1 VATGKGTGKPCGNSH
16 ISNKKVCRVDFSAAL
31 NKVMNA
37 AAGEIGMLSIAAAV
51 QKVGGKAA
59 YAKLEKIKKDL
70 KAELG
75 GNIVKGPKA
84 DLLRQRAIE
93 AGLLPSNATEKKEAV
108 EKYADRNVKSL
119 ISGYNLIKRVG
130 GFETNANQMKIAL
143 AERGVHIEDLTPPP
157 KPSDNKAI
165 VDKFAIRND
174 ASLQMAYQLA
184 NKVGGFESHARQIKI
199 ALEERGL
206 PIPKLLTQPST
217 DLKGLGPRVD
227 AAKFDRLFD
236 KLTADKITNEGDK
249 SFNKWG
255 DSSSAGS
262 KTLGSGS
269 YGTVMKDS
277 SGKYAVKRGDISS
290 TEAQLIDKLG
300 KAGLGPDLI
309 AANINGPGSS
319 RSDAV
324 DIRKGRIA
332 MSIVEGIPIGTGR
345 YASDKIGDTKVADAY
360 WEARAKLHRMNIA
373 HNDMHVGNVLINEKS
388 GKAKFVDLGL
398 AQEGPK
404 FALAEAMGAFAKPEG
419 SEATRVLNA
428 QGNGDWQIRQW
439 EGTGGTAL
447 ADAENKSRRN
457 AKKQFPAADE
467 FQNMNE
473 LKRASEKLA
482 QVYQNKNKVWA
493 AMRKDG
499 LSDDDIATVME
510 HGIRSSAMSYTN
522 GVWKKMSDE
531 QAERYIATL
540 YEGI

>member
-1 VATGKGTGKPCGNSH
+1 MATGKGTGKPCGNSH
-16 ISNKKVCRVDFSAAL
+16 IANKKVCRVDFSAAL
-31 NKVMNA
+31 NKAMNA
-37 AAGEIGMLSIAAAV
+37 AAGEIGMATLGRAV
-51 QKVGGKAA
+51 DKIGGKAA
-59 YAKLEKIKKDL
+59 YAKLEQIKKDL
-70 KAELG
+70 KAELGG

-119 ISGYNLIKRVG
+119 QSAYNVLNKVG
-130 GFETNANQMKIAL
+130 GFETNANQIKIAL
-143 AERGVHIEDLTPPP
+143 AERGVLL
-157 KPSDNKAI
+157 PSKSNENKAI
-165 VDKFAIRND
+165 VDKFAVRND

-206 PIPKLLTQPST
+206 PIPKPLTQPST
-217 DLKGLGPRVD
+217 DLKGLDAKVD
-227 AAKFDRLFD
+227 AARFDKAFD

-262 KTLGSGS
+262 KRLGSGS
-269 YGTVMKDS
+269 YGTVMKDN
-277 SGKYAVKRGDISS
+277 SGTYAVKRGDISS
-290 TEAQLIDKLG
+290 TEAQLIDKVG
-300 KAGLGPDLI
+300 KAGIGPKLI

-319 RSDAV
+319 NSVAV

-345 YASDKIGDTKVADAY
+345 NASDKIGDTKVADAY

-373 HNDMHVGNVLINEKS
+373 HNDMHIGNVLINEKS
-388 GKAKFVDLGL
+388 GKASFVDLGL

-404 FALAEAMGAFAKPEG
+404 FALAEAMGAFSKPEG
-419 SEATRVLNA
+419 SKAARVLNA
-428 QGNGDWQIRQW
+428 QGNGDWQVRQW
-439 EGTGGTAL
+439 KGTGGTAL
-447 ADAENKSRRN
+447 ADAEGKSRKN

-510 HGIRSSAMSYTN
+510 HGIRSSAMSYNN